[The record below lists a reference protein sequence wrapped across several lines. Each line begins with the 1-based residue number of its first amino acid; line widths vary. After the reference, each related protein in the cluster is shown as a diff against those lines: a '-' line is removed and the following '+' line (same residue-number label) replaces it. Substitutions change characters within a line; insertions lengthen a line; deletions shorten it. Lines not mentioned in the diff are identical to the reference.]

1 MQTGMSYRQQRKK
14 SLGKEIVR
22 RNQRQLRIANTYPP
36 PLAWMVTAVAFSLEP
51 FRYSWL
57 LENVIPEISIAL
69 ASARAISDIFRGML
83 SMHIDS
89 EVKDA
94 IISISATTADPIP

>member
-1 MQTGMSYRQQRKK
+1 
-14 SLGKEIVR
+14 
-22 RNQRQLRIANTYPP
+22 
-36 PLAWMVTAVAFSLEP
+36 MVAAAAFSLEA

-83 SMHIDS
+83 SMHIAS

-94 IISISATTADPIP
+94 IILISATTAHPIP

>member
-1 MQTGMSYRQQRKK
+1 
-14 SLGKEIVR
+14 
-22 RNQRQLRIANTYPP
+22 
-36 PLAWMVTAVAFSLEP
+36 MVAATAFSLEP
-51 FRYSWL
+51 FRYFWL

-69 ASARAISDIFRGML
+69 ASARAISDIFRGMP

-94 IISISATTADPIP
+94 IILISATTADPIA